1 MVFSQMTVGKQYV
14 VPALRIIAR
23 VAHEPF
29 CASGEGTT
37 DNYDEITADWE

>member
-1 MVFSQMTVGKQYV
+1 MILSKKTVGKQYV
-14 VPALRIIAR
+14 VPVLRVVAR
-23 VAHEPF
+23 VAHDSF